1 MPIYNVDKD
10 DVIGIVLKDDVFL
23 ASSQGRNTT
32 PLRELMREV
41 DFIRDNTGLITF
53 FSRLRNRNAHLFM
66 VNDEFGNVI
75 GLVTM
80 EDLFE
85 EMLGHEIVDESD
97 TVTDLQ
103 GHARKM
109 ANEGS

>member
-1 MPIYNVDKD
+1 M
-10 DVIGIVLKDDVFL
+10 IGFVLKDDVFL
-23 ASSQGRNTT
+23 ASSEGRTKTRLSEIMRDVESVIDTT
-32 PLRELMREV
+32 GLNSFFGRLRE
-41 DFIRDNTGLITF
+41 
-53 FSRLRNRNAHLFM
+53 SNAHLFM

-80 EDLFE
+80 EDFFE

-103 GHARKM
+103 GHARKK
-109 ANEGS
+109 ASDGKDR

>member
-1 MPIYNVDKD
+1 M
-10 DVIGIVLKDDVFL
+10 
-23 ASSQGRNTT
+23 RNIDSISDSNS
-32 PLRELMREV
+32 L
-41 DFIRDNTGLITF
+41 NNF
-53 FSRLRNRNAHLFM
+53 FSRLKKNHAHLFM
-66 VNDEFGNVI
+66 VVDEFANVI

-103 GHARKM
+103 DLARKK
-109 ANEGS
+109 AND

>member
-1 MPIYNVDKD
+1 MQ
-10 DVIGIVLKDDVFL
+10 L
-23 ASSQGRNTT
+23 S
-32 PLRELMREV
+32 ELMRDV
-41 DFIRDNTGLITF
+41 DAISDVTGLNHF
-53 FSRLRNRNAHLFM
+53 FMRLKKRNAHLFM
-66 VNDEFGNVI
+66 VKDEFGNVI

-103 GHARKM
+103 DKARKM
-109 ANEGS
+109 ASNGNE